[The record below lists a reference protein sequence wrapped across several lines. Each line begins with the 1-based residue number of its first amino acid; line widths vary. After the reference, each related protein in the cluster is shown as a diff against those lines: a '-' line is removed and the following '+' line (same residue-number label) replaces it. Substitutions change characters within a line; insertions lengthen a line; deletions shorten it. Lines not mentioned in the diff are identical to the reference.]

1 MGKNFKNLIVL
12 TIIIVLC
19 LVIITVSFKE
29 SDLIKKIKVK
39 TIDFF
44 KPVQEKFFLFFHP
57 VANFINSTRD
67 YLNLREK
74 IKILEKENSNL
85 RKDYS
90 ENINLKIENNALR
103 ELLGVQLR
111 KDYETELAKVIGFS
125 RGELQSEIT
134 LNKGT
139 NDGVLE
145 GMGVINEDGLI
156 GAVILSASSS
166 CRVKLIDDPRSSIGA
181 RILSSRILGMVEGGN
196 DKKIYLNYI
205 PEEEIVFKGDVVV
218 TSEYGKLLPSEILIG
233 RVKSTAEST
242 MSPYKEIEIEPFVD
256 FKELEY
262 VLIIKG

>member
-1 MGKNFKNLIVL
+1 MGKSFKNLIVL
-12 TIIIVLC
+12 GIIIVLC
-19 LVIITVSFKE
+19 LVVITVSFKG
-29 SDLIKKIKVK
+29 SDLTKNVKVK
-39 TIDFF
+39 TLDFF
-44 KPVQEKFFLFFHP
+44 KPVQENFFLFFRP
-57 VANFINSTRD
+57 VANFINSTRG
-67 YLNLREK
+67 YLNLGEK

-125 RGELQSEIT
+125 SGELQSEIT

-145 GMGVINEDGLI
+145 GMGVVSEDGLVGI
-156 GAVILSASSS
+156 IILSASNS
-166 CRVKLIDDPRSSIGA
+166 CKVKLINDPRSSIGA
-181 RILSSRILGMVEGGN
+181 RILSSRVLGMVEGSN

-205 PEEEIVFKGDVVV
+205 PKEEIVFKGDVII

-233 RVKSTAEST
+233 RIKSTAGSAG
-242 MSPYKEIEIEPFVD
+242 SPYKEIEIEPFVD

>member
-12 TIIIVLC
+12 GIIIVLC
-19 LVIITVSFKE
+19 LVIITVSFKG
-29 SDLIKKIKVK
+29 SDLIKGVKVK
-39 TIDFF
+39 TLDFF

-103 ELLGVQLR
+103 ELLGVKLR
-111 KDYETELAKVIGFS
+111 KDYETEPAKVIGFS
-125 RGELQSEIT
+125 MGELQSEIT

-145 GMGVINEDGLI
+145 GMGVVNEDGLV
-156 GAVILSASSS
+156 GAVILSASNS
-166 CRVKLIDDPRSSIGA
+166 CRVKLINDPRSSIGA
-181 RILSSRILGMVEGGN
+181 RILSSRVLGMGEGGK
-196 DKKIYLNYI
+196 DKKI
-205 PEEEIVFKGDVVV
+205 
-218 TSEYGKLLPSEILIG
+218 
-233 RVKSTAEST
+233 
-242 MSPYKEIEIEPFVD
+242 
-256 FKELEY
+256 
-262 VLIIKG
+262 